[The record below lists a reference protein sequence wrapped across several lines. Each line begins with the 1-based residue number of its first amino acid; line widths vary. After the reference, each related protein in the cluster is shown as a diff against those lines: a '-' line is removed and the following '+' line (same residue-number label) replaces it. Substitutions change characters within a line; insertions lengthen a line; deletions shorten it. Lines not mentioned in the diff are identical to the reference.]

1 MKNKKGQVGDW
12 EEIIKLI
19 LVAPILIAIIGAI
32 FGTLSLV
39 NQQNCPTCEDCTP
52 YKNQLANL
60 SLNLSD
66 CLNRTTEIV
75 YVNQT
80 IEVPIETIVE
90 KPVYQDSV
98 PSITIISISLLL
110 SIFLTIKLFRI
121 EVKLPKEI
129 EDKLKHYDKWIIRIK
144 WISLGLSIL
153 ILVKLIMILWSLF

>member
-1 MKNKKGQVGDW
+1 MNKRGQTMDF
-12 EEIIKLI
+12 EELIKLI
-19 LVAPILIAIIGAI
+19 ILAPILLIILG
-32 FGTLSLV
+32 SLV
-39 NQQNCPTCEDCTP
+39 GVLSQIGKDNCPTCEDCSI
-52 YKNQLANL
+52 YKQNSSELYNNLTLCQNQ
-60 SLNLSD
+60 SK
-66 CLNRTTEIV
+66 EII

-80 IEVPIETIVE
+80 VEVPIETIVE

-98 PSITIISISLLL
+98 PLITIISISLLL

>member
-1 MKNKKGQVGDW
+1 MNKRGQTMDF
-12 EEIIKLI
+12 EELIKLI
-19 LVAPILIAIIGAI
+19 ILAPILLIILG
-32 FGTLSLV
+32 SLV
-39 NQQNCPTCEDCTP
+39 GVLSQIGKDNCPTCEDCTP
-52 YKNQLANL
+52 YKNQITNL

-80 IEVPIETIVE
+80 IEVPVETIVE
-90 KPVYQDSV
+90 KPLYKDSV